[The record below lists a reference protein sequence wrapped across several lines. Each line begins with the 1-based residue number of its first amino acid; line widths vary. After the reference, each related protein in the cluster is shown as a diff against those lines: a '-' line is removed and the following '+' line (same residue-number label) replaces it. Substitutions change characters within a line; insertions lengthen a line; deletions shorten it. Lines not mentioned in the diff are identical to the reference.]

1 MSKIMTNPI
10 EGGKA
15 YKAIFTI
22 GSGKERRRK
31 TKTFSELRAAKAWL
45 HELELASDRGTTF
58 EMASWTFLDYYHH
71 WVELYKRPFVSPN
84 TLQTYYSS
92 YQHYQ
97 KLLGSVKLE
106 DLNRN
111 IIQKYFNKLD
121 MSYESARKDLVHIRS
136 CLRDAVSDGVL
147 MRNVATGSIRIVAD
161 PNKTKADDRKFMAIA
176 DYYKVRDFLMS
187 YEYSLKDVNR
197 LALMIVSQT
206 ALRIGECLAL
216 KYDDIDLLHGTVRV
230 DESWDS
236 VHQYLKQPKTKHA
249 KRTVPLPPKAVAI
262 LQRWIGYHRAMLFKL
277 GIANPQHFLLLN
289 RRGRLPVAK
298 NVNTSY
304 HQLQSRLGI
313 PPKFS
318 THTLRHT
325 LASLMIADKDIS
337 INYISRYLGHANTM
351 ITERY
356 YIGLLPEQAEQTDAT
371 VLRVLS
377 Q

>member
-1 MSKIMTNPI
+1 MTNPI
-10 EGGKA
+10 EGGKS

-31 TKTFSELRAAKAWL
+31 TKTFNEIKAAKAWL

-71 WVELYKRPFVSPN
+71 WVEIYKRPFVSPN

-161 PNKTKADDRKFMAIA
+161 PNKTKADDRKFMAIV

-216 KYDDIDLLHGTVRV
+216 KYDDIDLMNGTVCV

-249 KRTVPLPPKAVAI
+249 KRTVPLPPKAVVI
-262 LQRWIGYHRAMLFKL
+262 LQRWIGYHQAMLFKL

-356 YIGLLPEQAEQTDAT
+356 YIGLLPEQAEQTDTT

>member
-1 MSKIMTNPI
+1 MSRVYANPMV
-10 EGGKA
+10 GGRP
-15 YKAIFTI
+15 YKAEFTI

-31 TKTFSELRAAKAWL
+31 TKTFDDTKTAKKWL
-45 HELELASDRGTTF
+45 HQMQVDFDTGTTY
-58 EMASWTFLDYYHH
+58 EMSNWKFIDYYWH
-71 WVELYKRPFVSPN
+71 WVELYKVPVVSQN
-84 TLQTYYSS
+84 TLDTYRSS
-92 YQHYQ
+92 YTHFC
-97 KLLGSVKLE
+97 KLLGTIKIGQLT
-106 DLNRN
+106 RN
-111 IIQKYFNKLD
+111 NLQRYFNELG
-121 MSYESARKDLVHIRS
+121 MSHESARKDLNHIRA
-136 CLRDAVSDGVL
+136 CLRDAVNDGVL
-147 MRNVATGSIRIVAD
+147 ARNPAAVRLNIIAD
-161 PNKTKADDRKFMAIA
+161 PALTKSDDKKFMSVSAFKKIRNFLLEY
-176 DYYKVRDFLMS
+176 DYQLY
-187 YEYSLKDVNR
+187 DVNR